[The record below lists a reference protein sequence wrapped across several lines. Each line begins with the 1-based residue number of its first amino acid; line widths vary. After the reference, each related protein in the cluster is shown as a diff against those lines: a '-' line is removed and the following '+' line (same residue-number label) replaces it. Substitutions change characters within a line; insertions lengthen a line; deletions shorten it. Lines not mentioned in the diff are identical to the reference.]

1 MPLSSD
7 EILVLKERVQEL
19 EQQYAEV
26 KQELSE
32 IRKLLPNSFDFS
44 NQNTPNDMESNSKD
58 ELTGTQI
65 LSNEYKEGFR
75 TAEQARRKTKRVI
88 AEARKTSDVQT
99 LKEWYEKVDNLIDER
114 IKFGISELRI
124 LIQSKLKVR
133 APILTNQ
140 PCSSVCNLELP
151 YLISKTRNELIDEIV
166 LHYQSLGY
174 SVTKT
179 EGAPSTYLI
188 ISWK

>member
-1 MPLSSD
+1 MPRSSD
-7 EILVLKERVQEL
+7 EILALKERVQEL
-19 EQQYAEV
+19 EQQYAAV

-32 IRKLLPNSFDFS
+32 IRKLLSNSFDCS
-44 NQNTPNDMESNSKD
+44 NQNTPNDIESNSED
-58 ELTGTQI
+58 ELTDSRI
-65 LSNEYKEGFR
+65 LLNERKAGFR

-88 AEARKTSDVQT
+88 AEARKTSDVQA
-99 LKEWYEKVDNLIDER
+99 LKEWYEKVDSLIDER
-114 IKFGISELRI
+114 IKYGISELRI
-124 LIQSKLKVR
+124 LIQSKLMVR
-133 APILTNQ
+133 APMLTNQ
-140 PCSSVCNLELP
+140 PCSSICNLNLP

-179 EGAPSTYLI
+179 EGTPSTYLI